1 MFRSLE
7 YSSFCSL
14 EGRAS
19 GVVGKKNN
27 ETSAHFYLV
36 YKIKDQMVI
45 EYKSL

>member
-1 MFRSLE
+1 MFRTE

-14 EGRAS
+14 EGCAS
-19 GVVGKKNN
+19 GAVGKQN

-36 YKIKDQMVI
+36 YKIKDRILI